1 MPALSERRLI
11 PLILVVFALLGSACQ
26 LNAGDDDEDADVAQA
41 IEVEA
46 YDFYFE
52 ETSFAL
58 ETGAAVTVDFTN
70 AGESTHSFTVPDLD
84 IEIEA
89 QSAESTEVAFE
100 TPDEPGLLDFYCKF
114 HPDDMNGT
122 ISIGGADVPLEE
134 DVDDDDVDVE
144 VDTEEE

>member
-1 MPALSERRLI
+1 LI
-11 PLILVVFALLGSACQ
+11 ALILLLFAVLGSACQ
-26 LNAGDDDEDADVAQA
+26 LNAGDDDEDAAVAQA

-58 ETGAAVTVDFTN
+58 ETGADVTVDFTN

-84 IEIEA
+84 IEVEA

-100 TPDEPGLLDFYCKF
+100 TPEEPGLLDFYCKY

-144 VDTEEE
+144 VDTEED